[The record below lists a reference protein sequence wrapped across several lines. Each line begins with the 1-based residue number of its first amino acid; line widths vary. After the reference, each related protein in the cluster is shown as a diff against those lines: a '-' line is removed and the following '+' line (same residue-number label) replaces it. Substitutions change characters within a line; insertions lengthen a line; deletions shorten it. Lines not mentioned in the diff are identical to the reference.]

1 MQLSPFHSAD
11 RCLLVLCSSHSSS
24 TSPCLPQILDSTT
37 VLTTTRLPKTAKPS
51 LTRVDVYALS
61 MSNIWP
67 QGGRELGREGSGYEQ
82 EGNMSCSNHNSGEIF
97 IYSIHRTTA
106 SIICR
111 SEHANARI
119 ARWLMGLPRN
129 SSDYI
134 DASTRDIEAV
144 QPVRRNVESNNVT
157 LTMDLQALNVRERLQ
172 RTKILQS
179 VGSST
184 CMRNPAHANF
194 KTGEDVWERQGRTTR
209 SFERTQTRS
218 VQRFNVGSISSLS
231 VIDTDDNHRTPP
243 TVVASMRVLVC
254 LVTTM
259 WMGVA

>member
-1 MQLSPFHSAD
+1 
-11 RCLLVLCSSHSSS
+11 
-24 TSPCLPQILDSTT
+24 
-37 VLTTTRLPKTAKPS
+37 
-51 LTRVDVYALS
+51 

-67 QGGRELGREGSGYEQ
+67 QGGRKLGREGGGYEQ
-82 EGNMSCSNHNSGEIF
+82 EGNMSCSNHN
-97 IYSIHRTTA
+97 
-106 SIICR
+106 

-218 VQRFNVGSISSLS
+218 VQRFNNAAHCRRFNASSSVFSNDNVDGRSMMAHVIESQRIRGAERLKARAHRLIDMAARQRRVDTAADKHGELYNISS
-231 VIDTDDNHRTPP
+231 
-243 TVVASMRVLVC
+243 
-254 LVTTM
+254 
-259 WMGVA
+259 